1 MRTTSTDEEKE
12 RIQNSLEFKKG
23 NGLELI
29 WAKVSKE
36 KGNRDWKKLLEKSV
50 GREETLFS

>member
-1 MRTTSTDEEKE
+1 MRTASRGEEKE

-23 NGLELI
+23 NGLEFL

-36 KGNRDWKKLLEKSV
+36 KGN
-50 GREETLFS
+50 